1 MAEDSCRNCDE
12 PVRPRGRRGP
22 PAKYCSDT
30 CKAQHS
36 KARTGYVY
44 APRSSIHVID
54 CAICGAAYTSRR
66 ANRSSC
72 DRAECVAA
80 DKKRQLDELIAD
92 WGGDG
97 CPLFNPDKPTSG
109 YYRHVRGGQEPC
121 EQCRAGF
128 NRRQQTYRRATNR
141 RGERTTITCEWCNE
155 HKSVR
160 RRYGRPQRWC
170 SLECRRAHEA
180 DVRSTRYALVHV
192 GPSAPRS
199 DLPRLHPARRYQP
212 KMVNAWAKV
221 FVQGPCAWCGD
232 VFCSGATSVGTAPR
246 YCSRACS
253 RRSGRRRQG
262 RFQVPDRVRQAIYE
276 RDGWKCQLCGKR
288 VGKKYHPS
296 HERAPTL
303 DHIIPQSV
311 GGSDDPSN
319 LQLAHRICNSIKN
332 ATVWQDGEQLR
343 LVG

>member
-1 MAEDSCRNCDE
+1 MN
-12 PVRPRGRRGP
+12 RGG
-22 PAKYCSDT
+22 
-30 CKAQHS
+30 
-36 KARTGYVY
+36 
-44 APRSSIHVID
+44 
-54 CAICGAAYTSRR
+54 
-66 ANRSSC
+66 
-72 DRAECVAA
+72 
-80 DKKRQLDELIAD
+80 
-92 WGGDG
+92 
-97 CPLFNPDKPTSG
+97 TSG
-109 YYRHVRGGQEPC
+109 YFSHRRAGETPC
-121 EQCRAGF
+121 AECRAAH
-128 NRRQQTYRRATNR
+128 RKHIKTYRQNAGFDQWRPHL
-141 RGERTTITCEWCNE
+141 IQCEWCS
-155 HKSVR
+155 KQAQAR
-160 RRYGRPQRWC
+160 RSSQRWC

-253 RRSGRRRQG
+253 RRSGRRRRG